1 MSDKKVVLKLIESH
15 LRGMNMRQNNKKR
28 SGGFTIVEIMAVI
41 IIIGLLAMVV
51 VRNFAGQTDKARVQT
66 TKASLRALDEAVM
79 QFKMD
84 TGRYPTEDE
93 GLLVLIEQPSDVEN
107 YPEGGYLRSTELPL
121 DAWKNEFLYIRYP
134 ESGKPY
140 EILSYG
146 ADGEEGGEGYDA
158 DLRSTDPY

>member
-1 MSDKKVVLKLIESH
+1 MSQKKK
-15 LRGMNMRQNNKKR
+15 NK
-28 SGGFTIVEIMAVI
+28 SAAFTIVEVMAVV
-41 IIIGLLAMVV
+41 IIIGLLAAIVV
-51 VRNFAGQTDKARVQT
+51 KNFVGQTDRARVTT
-66 TKASLRALDEAVM
+66 TKASLRVLDEAVL

-93 GLLVLIEQPSDVEN
+93 GLNVLIEAPSDVEN
-107 YPEGGYLRSTELPL
+107 YPEGGYLRTTELPA
-121 DAWKNEFLYIRYP
+121 DAWGNEFLYIQFP

-158 DLRSTDPY
+158 DLRSTDAY

>member
-1 MSDKKVVLKLIESH
+1 MKSD
-15 LRGMNMRQNNKKR
+15 NKKR
-28 SGGFTIVEIMAVI
+28 EPGFTIVEVMAVI
-41 IIIGLLAMVV
+41 IIIGLLAAVV
-51 VRNFAGQTDKARVQT
+51 VRNFVGQTDKARVQT
-66 TKASLRALDEAVM
+66 TKASLRVLDEAVM

-93 GLLVLIEQPSDVEN
+93 GLMVLIEQPSDVEN

-134 ESGKPY
+134 ESGKSY
-140 EILSYG
+140 EIISYG

-158 DLRSTDPY
+158 DLRSTDAY